1 MQAKVSRRYIMRNQM
16 SCAFELLGWRPT
28 RCLDDHFGNGRGA
41 RTLRHAVPQAPRG
54 CLTHRT
60 ATVFIMI
67 LSARMSIVRIVDLYF
82 DESLLAGFKPDIIR
96 CNQFWAKA
104 LPADWTP
111 FSTIVLV

>member
-1 MQAKVSRRYIMRNQM
+1 
-16 SCAFELLGWRPT
+16 
-28 RCLDDHFGNGRGA
+28 
-41 RTLRHAVPQAPRG
+41 
-54 CLTHRT
+54 
-60 ATVFIMI
+60 MI